1 LDLILGLPLH
11 PLIIHAV
18 VVLVPLS
25 ALGVIFL
32 LVFPRI
38 APTFSPLILILL
50 IASTVLALLQKTQVK
65 LYRIVLAIRG
75 IMASRVSAYL
85 S

>member
-1 LDLILGLPLH
+1 
-11 PLIIHAV
+11 
-18 VVLVPLS
+18 VPLS

>member
-1 LDLILGLPLH
+1 MDLILGLPLH